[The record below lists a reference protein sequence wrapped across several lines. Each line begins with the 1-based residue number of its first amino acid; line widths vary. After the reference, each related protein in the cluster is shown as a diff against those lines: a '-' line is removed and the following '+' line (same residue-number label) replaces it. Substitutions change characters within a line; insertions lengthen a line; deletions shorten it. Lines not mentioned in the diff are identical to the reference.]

1 MEKSSGVESSI
12 EVKPSFG
19 LDDGKIAQMLKDSM
33 NNAKADI
40 DARMLKEQQVE
51 AARVIESIQAA
62 ITLDRHLLTD
72 AEISDIEQS
81 IKFVADISQGED
93 ADAIEAAIEKLDQ
106 ATAVFAER
114 RMDSSINKALSG
126 QSVEKL

>member
-1 MEKSSGVESSI
+1 MHACLKSN
-12 EVKPSFG
+12 K
-19 LDDGKIAQMLKDSM
+19 LK
-33 NNAKADI
+33 
-40 DARMLKEQQVE
+40 LP
-51 AARVIESIQAA
+51 RVIESIQAA